1 MQKTPSIY
9 SLRFGVL
16 CLSSLFFSASYN
28 MLIPELPAYLS
39 GLGGAEYIG
48 LIIALF
54 TLTAGL
60 SRPFSGVLTD
70 RIGRKPVMVV
80 GALVCVICGVFYP
93 ILGSV
98 AGFLFLRLF
107 HGFSTGFS
115 PTAIAAYVSDII
127 PAKRWGEAF
136 GVQGLF
142 FSTGLA
148 LGPALGSWIKM
159 HFSFAVLFHS
169 SSCMALLS
177 LIFILR
183 LKETLTHREQ
193 FRWRLLRISRS
204 DIIAPEV
211 LVPAIITFLTY
222 AAFGMMLTL
231 IPDWSEYLGIAN
243 KGSFFIVFTVTSLA
257 IRFVAGKASD
267 RLGRKVITIVGL
279 LVLLISL
286 VLMAALQFPNGL
298 LLAAGI
304 YGFSMGIL
312 SPALSAWTFDLS
324 PEGQKGKGVATM
336 FIALEAGIGL
346 GALFSG
352 WYYQSIYENIPG
364 AMLGCSFLA
373 FLGLLFLVMN
383 KNKSINLDN

>member
-1 MQKTPSIY
+1 MQNTPRIY
-9 SLRFGVL
+9 TLRFGVL

-39 GLGGAEYIG
+39 GLGGSEYIG

-70 RIGRKPVMVV
+70 TIGRKPVMVI
-80 GALVCVICGVFYP
+80 GALVCVICGMLYP

-136 GVQGLF
+136 GVQSLF

-159 HFSFAVLFHS
+159 YFSYTILFHS
-169 SSCMALLS
+169 SSLMALLS
-177 LIFILR
+177 LIFIAR
-183 LKETLTHREQ
+183 LQETLVDSVR
-193 FRWRLLRISRS
+193 FRWRLLKISKK
-204 DIIAPEV
+204 DIITMEV
-211 LVPAIITFLTY
+211 FVPAVITFLSY
-222 AAFGMMLTL
+222 VAFGMVLTL
-231 IPDWSEYLGIAN
+231 IPDWSDAIGIKN
-243 KGSFFIVFTVTSLA
+243 KGSFFIVFTATSLL
-257 IRFVAGKASD
+257 IRFLAGKASD
-267 RLGRKVITIVGL
+267 RLGRKLITMIGL
-279 LVLLISL
+279 VVLLASL
-286 VLMAALQFPNGL
+286 LLMATLKFPNGL
-298 LLAAGI
+298 LFAAAI

-312 SPALSAWTFDLS
+312 SPALSAWIFDLS
-324 PEGQKGKGVATM
+324 PEGKKGKGVATM

-352 WYYQSIYENIPG
+352 WYYQDMYSNIPIT
-364 AMLGCSFLA
+364 MLACSGMA
-373 FLGLLFLVMN
+373 FIGVLFLWV
-383 KNKSINLDN
+383 KK